1 MHNQDT
7 LAQWRERAQ
16 PKTVC
21 QLDADGLFVTATQAW
36 PDPMQPESWLIP
48 AGCIDTEPP
57 AAKAGQAAKWDA
69 DAKKWQYIPDHRGQT
84 AYQTSDGAAVV
95 IEKVGELPDGLTFT
109 QRENEH
115 QTWDVQAKAWVL
127 TKAAASQLLAEV
139 IDKGTDAINNLV
151 DEAYRHVTRFQPEYE
166 VREQQARDYKAGGCK
181 GEAPLQVAAFAK
193 PAGKTACEATDI
205 IIAQSDNL
213 RMVMGKLGAL
223 RMRKFELKGLKTAA
237 EVDKRTAE
245 ILAEIK
251 PIADKLGEVGK

>member
-1 MHNQDT
+1 MTVYYYQNGFLDT
-7 LAQWRERAQ
+7 DEEAPEGAVELTASEHESLIVGQCNGQIILPGKDGKPLLTAPAPSHLHQWNGKE
-16 PKTVC
+16 
-21 QLDADGLFVTATQAW
+21 
-36 PDPMQPESWLIP
+36 
-48 AGCIDTEPP
+48 
-57 AAKAGQAAKWDA
+57 
-69 DAKKWQYIPDHRGQT
+69 
-84 AYQTSDGAAVV
+84 
-95 IEKVGELPDGLTFT
+95 
-109 QRENEH
+109 
-115 QTWDVQAKAWVL
+115 WVL
-127 TKAAASQLLAEV
+127 DKAAASQLLAEA

-205 IIAQSDNL
+205 IIAQADNL

-237 EVDKRTAE
+237 EVEKRTAE

>member
-1 MHNQDT
+1 MTIYYSKFNQAFYDNT
-7 LAQWRERAQ
+7 IHASIPE
-16 PKTVC
+16 
-21 QLDADGLFVTATQAW
+21 DAVEISLEQH
-36 PDPMQPESWLIP
+36 
-48 AGCIDTEPP
+48 
-57 AAKAGQAAKWDA
+57 AALLAGQSNG
-69 DAKKWQYIPDHRGQT
+69 QVIMPDK
-84 AYQTSDGAAVV
+84 DG
-95 IEKVGELPDGLTFT
+95 KP
-109 QRENEH
+109 
-115 QTWDVQAKAWVL
+115 VL
-127 TKAAASQLLAEV
+127 TSKAPSHLHRWDGKEWTLDKAAASQLLAES
-139 IDKGTDAINNLV
+139 IDNGTKAINDLV

-181 GEAPLQVAAFAK
+181 GEAPEQVAAFAK

-205 IIAQSDNL
+205 IIAQADNL

>member
-1 MHNQDT
+1 MHYYSKSTGGFYDST
-7 LAQWRERAQ
+7 IHTTWPE
-16 PKTVC
+16 
-21 QLDADGLFVTATQAW
+21 DAVWITDEQHTA
-36 PDPMQPESWLIP
+36 LL
-48 AGCIDTEPP
+48 
-57 AAKAGQAAKWDA
+57 AGQSN
-69 DAKKWQYIPDHRGQT
+69 GQVIMPGK
-84 AYQTSDGAAVV
+84 DG
-95 IEKVGELPDGLTFT
+95 KP
-109 QRENEH
+109 
-115 QTWDVQAKAWVL
+115 VL
-127 TKAAASQLLAEV
+127 TSKAPSHLHQWNGKEWTLDKAAASQLLAEA
-139 IDKGTDAINNLV
+139 IDQGTDAINNLV

-181 GEAPLQVAAFAK
+181 GEAPMQVAAFAK

-205 IIAQSDNL
+205 IIAQADNL

>member
-1 MHNQDT
+1 MT
-7 LAQWRERAQ
+7 LYYSQSTGGFYDSTIHSRLPE
-16 PKTVC
+16 
-21 QLDADGLFVTATQAW
+21 DAVEIS
-36 PDPMQPESWLIP
+36 PEQH
-48 AGCIDTEPP
+48 
-57 AAKAGQAAKWDA
+57 AALLAGQSA
-69 DAKKWQYIPDHRGQT
+69 GQVIMPGK
-84 AYQTSDGAAVV
+84 DG
-95 IEKVGELPDGLTFT
+95 KP
-109 QRENEH
+109 
-115 QTWDVQAKAWVL
+115 VL
-127 TKAAASQLLAEV
+127 TLPAPSHLHQWNGKEWTLDKAATSQLLAEA

-181 GEAPLQVAAFAK
+181 GEAPMQVAAFAK

-205 IIAQSDNL
+205 IIAQADNL

>member
-1 MHNQDT
+1 MT
-7 LAQWRERAQ
+7 LYYSQSTGGFYDSTIHSRLPE
-16 PKTVC
+16 
-21 QLDADGLFVTATQAW
+21 DAVEIS
-36 PDPMQPESWLIP
+36 PEQH
-48 AGCIDTEPP
+48 
-57 AAKAGQAAKWDA
+57 AALLAGQSA
-69 DAKKWQYIPDHRGQT
+69 GQVIMPGK
-84 AYQTSDGAAVV
+84 DG
-95 IEKVGELPDGLTFT
+95 KP
-109 QRENEH
+109 
-115 QTWDVQAKAWVL
+115 VL
-127 TKAAASQLLAEV
+127 TLPAPSHLHQWNGKEWTLDKAATSQLLAEA

-181 GEAPLQVAAFAK
+181 GEAPMQVAAFAK

-205 IIAQSDNL
+205 IIAQADNL

-245 ILAEIK
+245 ILAEIR